1 MVARDVLPWAH
12 IAIPSV
18 PVESEVVATLQVVRE
33 RGFLYFLRGADVW
46 RISRP
51 DPDGRRK
58 EPTLVATSGIDV
70 QDGHDASFLYFLDP
84 DGNIARARRKDAP
97 STP

>member
-1 MVARDVLPWAH
+1 M
-12 IAIPSV
+12 
-18 PVESEVVATLQVVRE
+18 VATLRVVRE

-51 DPDGRRK
+51 GAEGRRG
-58 EPTLVATSGIDV
+58 EPTLIATSPIDIEH
-70 QDGHDASFLYFLDP
+70 GHDAHFLYFLDP

-97 STP
+97 SSP